1 MIPEVVAAKTRA
13 KARADRANQGRVT
26 TLANA
31 LDSSWGRL
39 VEKLGGLGVL
49 AFLLWMVFA
58 NYLPAQQRTQ
68 EASMRSAQELNST
81 QAKAFTDAMS
91 AFSKAMSDEGD
102 ANRRAIG
109 DLADAIRSLKNSG
122 SGAR

>member
-1 MIPEVVAAKTRA
+1 MIPEVVAARTRA
-13 KARADRANQGRVT
+13 KAKADRANQGRVA

-39 VEKLGGLGVL
+39 IEKVGGLAVL
-49 AFLLWMVFA
+49 TFMLWMVFA
-58 NYLPAQQRTQ
+58 NYLPAQQR
-68 EASMRSAQELNST
+68 SQELQLKAAQDLNAT
-81 QAKAFTDAMS
+81 QAKAFTESMT
-91 AFSKAMSDEGD
+91 AFSKAMTQEGE

>member
-1 MIPEVVAAKTRA
+1 MA
-13 KARADRANQGRVT
+13 G
-26 TLANA
+26 A

-58 NYLPAQQRTQ
+58 NYLPAQQRAQ
-68 EASMRSAQELNST
+68 EAAMKSAQELNAS
-81 QAKAFTDAMS
+81 QAKAFTDAMA
-91 AFSKAMSDEGD
+91 AFSKAMTDEGE

-109 DLADAIRSLKNSG
+109 DLADAIRGLKNSG

>member
-1 MIPEVVAAKTRA
+1 MIPEVAAARSRA
-13 KARADRANQGRVT
+13 RSRAERADQGRVA
-26 TLANA
+26 TLAGA

-58 NYLPAQQRTQ
+58 NYLPAQQRAQ
-68 EASMRSAQELNST
+68 EAAMKSAQELNAS
-81 QAKAFTDAMS
+81 QAKAFTDAMA
-91 AFSKAMSDEGD
+91 AFSKAMTDEGE

-109 DLADAIRSLKNSG
+109 DLADAIRGLKNSG

>member
-1 MIPEVVAAKTRA
+1 MIPEVAAANSRV
-13 KARADRANQGRVT
+13 KARAVKANQGRVA

-39 VEKLGGLGVL
+39 IEKVGGLAVL
-49 AFLLWMVFA
+49 TFMLWMVFA
-58 NYLPAQQRTQ
+58 NYLPAQQRSQ
-68 EASMRSAQELNST
+68 EVQLKAAQELNAT

-91 AFSKAMSDEGD
+91 AFSKAMNDEGD

-109 DLADAIRSLKNSG
+109 DLADAIRSLKQQQP
-122 SGAR
+122 